1 MRKSILIKYVSGEL
15 SRQEEQEVLA
25 WASRDEANGIYLA
38 RLKNIWISQH
48 MPQDELAA
56 AEVEKIMHIIREPH
70 LQKPESDAGGGY
82 RIKKGIFWSAAAVVV
97 LLFGAGICL
106 MHFGGGAPQ
115 GELLANLPVLSY
127 KNFETSKVLY
137 TPKGVKAKLVLP
149 DSSVVWL
156 NSDTRIEYPDTFDSL
171 VRTVSLSGE
180 AYFSVVKNPD
190 RPMIVHTSKG
200 FSLQVLGTEFNIKA
214 YDNDDK
220 ALATLYSG
228 EINLLRE
235 MGNKIVTTSVSPFQT
250 VVIRT
255 NVPDRN
261 VTKVMKERPQD
272 DAAWKD
278 GIIIFDSSPVS
289 EVVKILERWHGVRFV
304 IRDKEV
310 LNYRITAT
318 FHSESIVQIMDLIQ
332 LTSLV
337 NYKIDNRTVTLQK
350 K

>member
-25 WASRDEANGIYLA
+25 WAARDEANGIYLA
-38 RLKNIWISQH
+38 GLKDIWISQH
-48 MPQDELAA
+48 MPQDEASA
-56 AEVEKIMHIIREPH
+56 AEVEKIMHIIRKPG
-70 LQKPESDAGGGY
+70 LQNAGLHAGGGY
-82 RIKKGIFWSAAAVVV
+82 RIKKWLFWSVAAAVI
-97 LLFGAGICL
+97 LLFGAGIWL
-106 MHFGGGAPQ
+106 MDFR
-115 GELLANLPVLSY
+115 GERLRGDILANIPVLSY

-137 TPKGVKAKLVLP
+137 TPKGVKARLVLP

-156 NSDTRIEYPDTFDSL
+156 NSDSRIEYPDTFDSL

-180 AYFSVVKNPD
+180 AYFSVVKNPH

-200 FSLQVLGTEFNIKA
+200 FSLQVLGTEFNVKA

-228 EINLLRE
+228 EVNLLRE
-235 MGNKIVTTSVSPFQT
+235 LGNKIVTTKVAPFQT
-250 VVIRT
+250 VVINT
-255 NVPDRN
+255 SAPDRN
-261 VTKVMKERPQD
+261 VAKVMKESPQD

-278 GIIIFDSSPVS
+278 GIMIFDSTPVS

-304 IRDKEV
+304 IRDKEI
-310 LNYRITAT
+310 LNYKITAT

-337 NYKIDNRTVTLQK
+337 NYKIDNRTVTLLK